1 MKTRSLRELCL
12 KVNTA
17 PEDFFSEDMRD
28 IGKKY
33 IESRLNHFCRQDC
46 TSYRL
51 RDAQIRHLASKLQRN
66 FVNEIVVIQN
76 LV

>member
-33 IESRLNHFCRQDC
+33 IESRLTIFVDKIVQVIDFATH
-46 TSYRL
+46 
-51 RDAQIRHLASKLQRN
+51 KLDTWRPN
-66 FVNEIVVIQN
+66 FSVI
-76 LV
+76 LWMR